1 MSTPTYAPETSAPEA
16 LAPEIHIPDG
26 TDLLVQEL
34 REEFA
39 HLVRHPIEELKRLE
53 HVAADGDSPT
63 TPLLTVMGAAILVG
77 TIFALVLG
85 LTLLVVSL
93 TT

>member
-1 MSTPTYAPETSAPEA
+1 MSTPTYAPETPAADTVASDV
-16 LAPEIHIPDG
+16 HIPDG

-39 HLVRHPIEELKRLE
+39 HLVRHPIDELKRLE

-63 TPLLTVMGAAILVG
+63 TPLLSVIGIGLAIGVL
-77 TIFALVLG
+77 FAGVLG
-85 LTLLVVSL
+85 LTLLAVSVL
-93 TT
+93 N

>member
-1 MSTPTYAPETSAPEA
+1 MSTSG
-16 LAPEIHIPDG
+16 HVPDG
-26 TDLLVQEL
+26 TDLLSQEL
-34 REEFA
+34 REEVA

-63 TPLLTVMGAAILVG
+63 TPMLTVIGLGLAIVVLFAA
-77 TIFALVLG
+77 VLG

>member
-1 MSTPTYAPETSAPEA
+1 MSTPTPAPGTT
-16 LAPEIHIPDG
+16 HVPDG

-63 TPLLTVMGAAILVG
+63 TPLLTVVGAAILVG

-85 LTLLVVSL
+85 LTLLVVQL
-93 TT
+93 TA

>member
-1 MSTPTYAPETSAPEA
+1 MSAPTYAPETPGADT
-16 LAPEIHIPDG
+16 LASDTHLPDG

-63 TPLLTVMGAAILVG
+63 TPLLSVIGIGLAIGVL
-77 TIFALVLG
+77 FAGVLG
-85 LTLLVVSL
+85 LTLLAVSVL
-93 TT
+93 N

>member
-1 MSTPTYAPETSAPEA
+1 MSTPTYAPEAPA
-16 LAPEIHIPDG
+16 ADTVAPDAHIPDG

-63 TPLLTVMGAAILVG
+63 TPLLSVIGIGLAIGVL
-77 TIFALVLG
+77 FAGVLG
-85 LTLLVVSL
+85 LTLLAVSVL
-93 TT
+93 N

>member
-1 MSTPTYAPETSAPEA
+1 MSTPRPAPDT
-16 LAPEIHIPDG
+16 HVPDG

-34 REEFA
+34 REEFT

-77 TIFALVLG
+77 LIFAFVLG
-85 LTLLVVSL
+85 LTLLVVTL

>member
-1 MSTPTYAPETSAPEA
+1 MSTPAHAPD
-16 LAPEIHIPDG
+16 LARPDTLASDAHVPDG
-26 TDLLVQEL
+26 TDLLVQEI
-34 REEFA
+34 REEVA

-63 TPLLTVMGAAILVG
+63 TPLLTVIGTAVVLGA
-77 TIFALVLG
+77 IFAFVLG
-85 LTLLVVSL
+85 LTLLVVQL

>member
-1 MSTPTYAPETSAPEA
+1 MSTPTYAPETPAADTVAPDV
-16 LAPEIHIPDG
+16 HIPDG

-63 TPLLTVMGAAILVG
+63 TPLLSVIGIGLAIGVL
-77 TIFALVLG
+77 FAGVLG
-85 LTLLVVSL
+85 LTLLAVSVL
-93 TT
+93 N

>member
-1 MSTPTYAPETSAPEA
+1 MSTPTYAPETPAADTVAPDV
-16 LAPEIHIPDG
+16 HIPDG

-63 TPLLTVMGAAILVG
+63 TPLLSVIGIGLGIGVL
-77 TIFALVLG
+77 FAGVLG
-85 LTLLVVSL
+85 LTLLAVSVL
-93 TT
+93 N

>member
-1 MSTPTYAPETSAPEA
+1 MSTPTYAPEA
-16 LAPEIHIPDG
+16 LAADTVAPDAHIPDG

-39 HLVRHPIEELKRLE
+39 HLVRHPIDELKRLE

-63 TPLLTVMGAAILVG
+63 TPLLSVIGIGLAIGVLFVG
-77 TIFALVLG
+77 VLG
-85 LTLLVVSL
+85 LTLLAVSVL
-93 TT
+93 N

>member
-1 MSTPTYAPETSAPEA
+1 MSTPTYAPEAPA
-16 LAPEIHIPDG
+16 ADTVAPDAHIPDG

-63 TPLLTVMGAAILVG
+63 TPLLSVIGIGLGIGVL
-77 TIFALVLG
+77 FAGVLC
-85 LTLLVVSL
+85 LTLLAVSVL
-93 TT
+93 N